1 MIGRYARVTTEDLD
15 RFPIT
20 GRFLA
25 GRSRSALSYEARSVI
40 EGMFGLPQR
49 IAPGEVIQRAHEP
62 VKTISILVEGY
73 IIRTI
78 GAGEERS
85 IVGIQL
91 PGDMFDLPAMGL
103 GFLDH
108 DAVALGR
115 VSIARAPQ
123 PRMRD
128 MALANNE
135 LGRALWVASQLD
147 GTIQRQWAVKLGRLK
162 ASRRV
167 ARLLSELWCRLE
179 MVGLANDQG
188 YRIPMT
194 QQDLADMCGTTAIH
208 MNRALGELR
217 RAGLAEFRRGEVTAP
232 DREALENYGEF
243 DHGYLTARVPANL
256 NVMAA

>member
-1 MIGRYARVTTEDLD
+1 MSTLDLD
-15 RFPIT
+15 RFPTT

-25 GRSRSALSYEARSVI
+25 GRVRRHLSYEARCTI
-40 EGMFGLPQR
+40 EGMFGMPQR
-49 IAPGEVIQRAHEP
+49 IGAGEVIVPAHQP
-62 VKTISILVEGY
+62 VSTISILVEGFV
-73 IIRTI
+73 IRTI
-78 GAGEERS
+78 ASGNERS

-91 PGDMFDLPAMGL
+91 PGDLIDLPALGL

-115 VSIARAPQ
+115 VVLARAPQ

-128 MALANNE
+128 MALSNNE
-135 LGRALWVASQLD
+135 LGRALWIASQLD
-147 GTIQRQWAVKLGRLK
+147 ATIQRQWAVKLGRLK

-179 MVGLANDQG
+179 MIGLADEQG
-188 YRIPMT
+188 YRVPMT

-217 RAGLAEFRRGEVTAP
+217 RMGLAEFRRGEVTAR
-232 DREALENYGEF
+232 DREALEDYGEF
-243 DHGYLTARVPANL
+243 RHDYLTTRAVAHAD
-256 NVMAA
+256 VMAA